1 MRYAQERANGKVPD
15 DSPTFGNVTD
25 MQFLFAN
32 NTSFATF
39 DLNGWDAG
47 NAAFAGVTQ
56 TGTWVDK
63 SGITSPAWN
72 GSTSDLAAHRRRRP
86 SRSVRRGRIRSDFPA
101 TGGRARLRAALKARK
116 RYLSSYNPS

>member
-32 NTSFATF
+32 NTSFA
-39 DLNGWDAG
+39 
-47 NAAFAGVTQ
+47 AFAGVTQ

-72 GSTSDLAAHRRRRP
+72 GSTSDLAARRRRRP

-116 RYLSSYNPS
+116 RYLSSYNPR